1 MFSSPSRAVWP
12 LLVEASGRMIYCAP
26 MRRSVF
32 IKTFGCQM
40 NAVDS
45 ARMLSLLSSA
55 DYHAAATLEE
65 ADFVLLNTCSI
76 REKADQKI
84 YSDLGT
90 LRRWKQRRPGRLV
103 GVGGCLA
110 QQDGEA
116 LRERAPHVDIV
127 FGTHNIA
134 NLPEMVRRAERRLPT
149 LALGMEEGIT
159 HWDIVPHLPAGV
171 VSAMVAIM
179 QGCDN
184 FCAYCVVPL
193 VRGREVSRPADDI
206 LSEVRDLS
214 GRGVMEVVLLGQ
226 NVNSY
231 GKKEGEIPFPE
242 LLRRISGIEGISRIR
257 FITSHPRD
265 LDDRTIRLF
274 EEIETL
280 CPHVHLPLQSGSDR
294 VLAAMGRGYTRGE
307 YLAKIEALREVR
319 PGMAFSSDF
328 IVGFP
333 GETEDDFRET
343 LAVMGEIRFDSSF
356 SFRFSSRP
364 GTRAAEMKEK
374 VDPQEAAARLR
385 RLQELQAAH
394 TRERLSAQVGRKVTV
409 LVDGTSARDP
419 GMRCGRTACNK
430 TVNFTPGS
438 AERTIRSV
446 LVTGAG
452 THSLVGEE
460 RPSHA

>member
-1 MFSSPSRAVWP
+1 
-12 LLVEASGRMIYCAP
+12 

-55 DYHAAATLEE
+55 DYRSVATLEE
-65 ADFVLLNTCSI
+65 ADLVLLNTCSI

-110 QQDGEA
+110 QQDGER
-116 LRERAPHVDIV
+116 LRKRAPHVDIV

-134 NLPEMVRRAERRLPT
+134 NLPEMVRRAERRLPV
-149 LALGMEEGIT
+149 LSLGMEEGIT
-159 HWDIVPHLPAGV
+159 HWDVVPHLPTGA

-193 VRGREVSRPADDI
+193 VRGREVSRPAVDI
-206 LSEVRDLS
+206 LSEVRSLA
-214 GRGVMEVVLLGQ
+214 GRGVIEVVLLGQ

-274 EEIETL
+274 GEIGTL

-294 VLAAMGRGYTRGE
+294 VLASMGRGYTRGE
-307 YLAKIEALREVR
+307 YLAKIEALRQIR

-328 IVGFP
+328 ITGFP

-343 LAVMGEIRFDSSF
+343 LAVMGEVRYDSSF
-356 SFRFSSRP
+356 SFRFSARP
-364 GTRAAEMKEK
+364 GTRAEQMKEK
-374 VDPQEAAARLR
+374 VDPQESAARLQ

-394 TRERLSAQVGRKVTV
+394 TKERLAALVGREVQV
-409 LVDGTSARDP
+409 LADGTSARDP

-430 TVNFTPGS
+430 TVNFLPGR
-438 AERTIRSV
+438 AEGPIRTV

-460 RPSHA
+460 MPSHA

>member
-1 MFSSPSRAVWP
+1 
-12 LLVEASGRMIYCAP
+12 
-26 MRRSVF
+26 
-32 IKTFGCQM
+32 M

-45 ARMLSLLSSA
+45 ARMISLLSSA
-55 DYHAAATLEE
+55 EYRPADSLEE
-65 ADFVLLNTCSI
+65 ADLVLLNTCSI

-116 LRERAPHVDIV
+116 LRARAPHVDIV

-134 NLPEMVRRAERRLPT
+134 NLPEMVRKAEHRLPT
-149 LALGMEEGIT
+149 TALGMEEGIT
-159 HWDIVPHLPAGV
+159 HWGVVPHLPSGAA
-171 VSAMVAIM
+171 SSMVAIM

-193 VRGREVSRPADDI
+193 VRGREVSRPSGDI
-206 LSEVRDLS
+206 LSEIRTLA
-214 GRGVMEVVLLGQ
+214 GRGVIEVVLLGQ

-242 LLRRISGIEGISRIR
+242 LLRRISAIGQVRRIR

-274 EEIETL
+274 EEIDTL

-294 VLAAMGRGYTRGE
+294 ILASMGRGYTRAG
-307 YLAKIEALREVR
+307 YLARIDALRRAR
-319 PGMAFSSDF
+319 PGIAFSSDF

-343 LAVMGEIRFDSSF
+343 LAVMEEVRFDSSF
-356 SFRFSSRP
+356 SFRFSPRP
-364 GTRAAEMKEK
+364 GTRAAGMNGK
-374 VDPQEAAARLR
+374 VDPPEAAERLR
-385 RLQELQAAH
+385 RLQKLQAAH
-394 TRERLSAQVGRKVTV
+394 TRERLAAMVGREVEV
-409 LVDGTSARDP
+409 LVEGESARDP
-419 GMRCGRTACNK
+419 GMRCGRTPCNK
-430 TVNFTPGS
+430 TVNFAPGR
-438 AERTIRSV
+438 AAGPIRSV

-460 RPSHA
+460 RSSDA

>member
-1 MFSSPSRAVWP
+1 
-12 LLVEASGRMIYCAP
+12 

-55 DYHAAATLEE
+55 DYLAAPTLEE
-65 ADFVLLNTCSI
+65 ADLVLLNTCSI

-110 QQDGEA
+110 QQDGETV
-116 LRERAPHVDIV
+116 RERAPHVDIV

-134 NLPEMVRRAERRLPT
+134 NLPELVRRAERRLPT
-149 LALGMEEGIT
+149 LALGMEERIA
-159 HWDIVPHLPAGV
+159 HWDVVPHLPAGA

-193 VRGREVSRPADDI
+193 VRGREMSRPAEDV
-206 LSEVRDLS
+206 LSEVRALA

-242 LLRRISGIEGISRIR
+242 LLRRISAIGGIARIR

-274 EEIETL
+274 GAMETL
-280 CPHVHLPLQSGSDR
+280 CPHVPLPLQSGSDR
-294 VLAAMGRGYTRGE
+294 VLEAMGRGYTRGE
-307 YLAKIEALREVR
+307 YLSKVEALRNVR

-343 LAVMGEIRFDSSF
+343 LAVMEEVRFDSSF
-356 SFRFSSRP
+356 SFRFSPRP
-364 GTRAAEMKEK
+364 GTRAAGMKEK
-374 VDPQEAAARLR
+374 VDAREAAARLR
-385 RLQELQAAH
+385 RLQEFQAAH
-394 TRERLSAQVGRKVTV
+394 TRERLTAWVGREAAV
-409 LVDGTSARDP
+409 LVEGSSARDP
-419 GMRCGRTACNK
+419 GMRCGRTECNK
-430 TVNFTPGS
+430 TVNFTPGIS
-438 AERTIRSV
+438 GGAIRSV

-460 RPSHA
+460 RSSDA

>member
-1 MFSSPSRAVWP
+1 
-12 LLVEASGRMIYCAP
+12 

-55 DYHAAATLEE
+55 EYRAAATLEE
-65 ADFVLLNTCSI
+65 ADLVLLNTCSI

-110 QQDGEA
+110 QQDGET
-116 LRERAPHVDIV
+116 LRKRAPHVDIV
-127 FGTHNIA
+127 FGTRNIA

-149 LALGMEEGIT
+149 LALGMETGIT
-159 HWDIVPHLPAGV
+159 HWDVVPHLPAGA

-193 VRGREVSRPADDI
+193 VRGREVSRPAGDI
-206 LSEVRDLS
+206 LAEVRALA
-214 GRGVMEVVLLGQ
+214 GRGVREVILLGQ

-257 FITSHPRD
+257 FITSHPKD
-265 LDDRTIRLF
+265 LDDGTIRLF
-274 EEIETL
+274 EEIATL

-294 VLAAMGRGYTRGE
+294 VLAAMGRGYTRRQ
-307 YLAKIEALREVR
+307 YLARIESLRRIR
-319 PGMAFSSDF
+319 PGIAFSSDF

-333 GETEDDFRET
+333 GETEEDFRET
-343 LAVMGEIRFDSSF
+343 LAAMGEVRYDSSF

-364 GTRAAEMKEK
+364 GTRAEEMKEK
-374 VDPQEAAARLR
+374 VDPQESATRLQ
-385 RLQELQAAH
+385 RLQELQASH
-394 TRERLSAQVGRKVTV
+394 TRERLTALVGREVTV
-409 LVDGTSARDP
+409 LADGTSARNP

-430 TVNFTPGS
+430 MVNFTPGS
-438 AERTIRSV
+438 AEGPIRSV

>member
-1 MFSSPSRAVWP
+1 
-12 LLVEASGRMIYCAP
+12 

-55 DYHAAATLEE
+55 DYLAAATLEE
-65 ADFVLLNTCSI
+65 ADLVLVNTCSI

-90 LRRWKQRRPGRLV
+90 LRRWKQRRPGRLI

-110 QQDGEA
+110 QQDGDA
-116 LRERAPHVDIV
+116 LRKRAPHVDIV

-134 NLPEMVRRAERRLPT
+134 NLPEMVRRAERSLPA

-159 HWDIVPHLPAGV
+159 HWDVVPHLPAGA

-193 VRGREVSRPADDI
+193 VRGREVSRPAADI
-206 LSEVRDLS
+206 LSEVRALA

-242 LLRRISGIEGISRIR
+242 LLRRISAIERITRIR

-274 EEIETL
+274 EEVEKL

-294 VLAAMGRGYTRGE
+294 VLEAMGRGYTRAE
-307 YLAKIEALREVR
+307 YLAKIEALRRVR

-333 GETEDDFRET
+333 GETEDDFQET

-385 RLQELQAAH
+385 RLQDLQTAH
-394 TRERLSAQVGRKVTV
+394 TRERLTALVGREITV
-409 LVDGTSARDP
+409 LVEGTSTRNP
-419 GMRCGRTACNK
+419 EMRCGRTACNK

-438 AERTIRSV
+438 AEGAIRSI
-446 LVTGAG
+446 LVTGVG

-460 RPSHA
+460 RSSDV

>member
-1 MFSSPSRAVWP
+1 MQ
-12 LLVEASGRMIYCAP
+12 
-26 MRRSVF
+26 RSVF

-55 DYHAAATLEE
+55 DYLAAATLEE
-65 ADFVLLNTCSI
+65 ADLVLLNTCSI

-110 QQDGEA
+110 QQDGETV
-116 LRERAPHVDIV
+116 RERAPHVDIV

-134 NLPEMVRRAERRLPT
+134 NLPELVRRAELRLPT
-149 LALGMEEGIT
+149 LAIGMEERIA
-159 HWDIVPHLPAGV
+159 HWDVVPHLPAGA
-171 VSAMVAIM
+171 VSAMVSIM

-193 VRGREVSRPADDI
+193 VRGREVSRPAVDI
-206 LSEVRDLS
+206 FSEVRALA
-214 GRGVMEVVLLGQ
+214 GRGVLEVVLLGQ

-242 LLRRISGIEGISRIR
+242 LLRRISAIGRIPRIR

-265 LDDRTIRLF
+265 LDDPTIRLF
-274 EEIETL
+274 GEMETL

-307 YLAKIEALREVR
+307 YLAKVEALRQVR

-374 VDPQEAAARLR
+374 VDPQEAAARLQ

-394 TRERLSAQVGRKVTV
+394 TRERLSAMVGRKVSV
-409 LVDGTSARDP
+409 LVEGTSARNP
-419 GMRCGRTACNK
+419 GMRCGRTPCNK
-430 TVNFTPGS
+430 TVNFTPGC
-438 AERTIRSV
+438 AEGPIRSV

-460 RPSHA
+460 RPSHV

>member
-1 MFSSPSRAVWP
+1 
-12 LLVEASGRMIYCAP
+12 
-26 MRRSVF
+26 
-32 IKTFGCQM
+32 M

-45 ARMLSLLSSA
+45 ARMLSLMSSA
-55 DYHAAATLEE
+55 DYLAAATLEE
-65 ADFVLLNTCSI
+65 ADLVLLNTCSI

-90 LRRWKQRRPGRLV
+90 LRRWKLRRPGRLV

-110 QQDGEA
+110 QQDGEE
-116 LRERAPHVDIV
+116 LRKRAPHVDIV

-149 LALGMEEGIT
+149 LAIGMDEEMG
-159 HWDIVPHLPAGV
+159 HWDVAPHLPAGA

-193 VRGREVSRPADDI
+193 VRGREVSRPAGDI
-206 LSEVRDLS
+206 LSEVRDLA
-214 GRGVMEVVLLGQ
+214 GRGVVEVVLLGQ

-242 LLRRISGIEGISRIR
+242 LLRRISAIERIRRIR

-274 EEIETL
+274 EEMETL

-294 VLAAMGRGYTRGE
+294 VLEAMGRGYTRGE
-307 YLAKIEALREVR
+307 YLAKIDALRQVR
-319 PGMAFSSDF
+319 PGIAFSSDF

-333 GETEDDFRET
+333 GETEDDFRVT
-343 LAVMGEIRFDSSF
+343 LSVMREVRFDSSF

-374 VDPQEAAARLR
+374 VDPQVAAGRLR
-385 RLQELQAAH
+385 RLQELQAMH
-394 TRERLSAQVGRKVTV
+394 TRERLTTLVGREVTV
-409 LVDGTSARDP
+409 LVEGTSARDP

-430 TVNFTPGS
+430 MVNFTPGS
-438 AERTIRSV
+438 FDGPIRTV

-452 THSLVGEE
+452 THSLVGKE
-460 RPSHA
+460 RSSDA

>member
-1 MFSSPSRAVWP
+1 
-12 LLVEASGRMIYCAP
+12 

-40 NAVDS
+40 NSVDS
-45 ARMLSLLSSA
+45 ARMFSLLSSA
-55 DYHAAATLEE
+55 DYLAAATLEE
-65 ADFVLLNTCSI
+65 ADLVILNTCSI

-90 LRRWKQRRPGRLV
+90 LRRWKQRNPGRLV

-110 QQDGEA
+110 QQDGET
-116 LRERAPHVDIV
+116 LRRRAPHVDIV

-149 LALGMEEGIT
+149 LALGMEEGIS
-159 HWDIVPHLPAGV
+159 HWDVVPHLPAGA

-193 VRGREVSRPADDI
+193 VRGREVSRPAVDI
-206 LSEVRDLS
+206 LAEVRDLA

-242 LLRRISGIEGISRIR
+242 LLRRISAIDRISRIR

-265 LDDRTIRLF
+265 LDERTIRLF
-274 EEIETL
+274 EEIEAL

-294 VLAAMGRGYTRGE
+294 VLAAMGRGYTRAE
-307 YLAKIEALREVR
+307 YLAKIEALRQVR

-333 GETEDDFRET
+333 GETEADFRET
-343 LAVMGEIRFDSSF
+343 LAVMEEIRFDSSF

-364 GTRAAEMKEK
+364 GTRAAEMSEQI
-374 VDPQEAAARLR
+374 DPREAAARLR

-394 TRERLSAQVGRKVTV
+394 TRERLSAQVGREVMV
-409 LVDGTSARDP
+409 LVEGESARDAA
-419 GMRCGRTACNK
+419 MRCGRTACNK
-430 TVNFTPGS
+430 TVNFTPVSTEGS
-438 AERTIRSV
+438 IRSV
-446 LVTGAG
+446 HVTGAG

-460 RPSHA
+460 RLSHA

>member
-1 MFSSPSRAVWP
+1 
-12 LLVEASGRMIYCAP
+12 

-55 DYHAAATLEE
+55 EYSPAATLEE
-65 ADFVLLNTCSI
+65 ADLVLLNTCSI

-110 QQDGEA
+110 QQDGET
-116 LRERAPHVDIV
+116 LRKRAPHVDIV

-134 NLPEMVRRAERRLPT
+134 NLPGMVRRAESHLPT
-149 LALGMEEGIT
+149 LSLGMEEGIA
-159 HWDIVPHLPAGV
+159 HWDVVPHLPPGAF
-171 VSAMVAIM
+171 SAMVSIM

-193 VRGREVSRPADDI
+193 VRGREVSRPAENI
-206 LSEVRDLS
+206 LSEVGALA
-214 GRGVMEVVLLGQ
+214 GRGVVEVVLLGQ

-242 LLRRISGIEGISRIR
+242 LMRRVSGIEGISRIR

-265 LDDRTIRLF
+265 LDERTIRLF

-307 YLAKIEALREVR
+307 YLAKIEALRRAR
-319 PGMAFSSDF
+319 PGIAFSSDF

-333 GETEDDFRET
+333 GETEDDFLET

-374 VDPQEAAARLR
+374 VDPQEAAGRLR
-385 RLQELQAAH
+385 RLQEHQAAH
-394 TRERLSAQVGRKVTV
+394 TRERLSAQVGRKVAV
-409 LVDGTSARDP
+409 LVEGTSARDP

-438 AERTIRSV
+438 AEGPIRSV
-446 LVTGAG
+446 LVTGAR

-460 RPSHA
+460 RSSHA

>member
-1 MFSSPSRAVWP
+1 MQK
-12 LLVEASGRMIYCAP
+12 
-26 MRRSVF
+26 SVF

-55 DYHAAATLEE
+55 DYLAAPTLEE
-65 ADFVLLNTCSI
+65 ADLVLLNTCSI

-90 LRRWKQRRPGRLV
+90 LRRWKQRRAGRLV

-110 QQDGEA
+110 QQEGET
-116 LRERAPHVDIV
+116 LRGRAPHVDIV

-134 NLPEMVRRAERRLPT
+134 NLPEMVRRAEHRLPT
-149 LALGMEEGIT
+149 LAIGMEEGIT
-159 HWDIVPHLPAGV
+159 HWDVVPHLPAGA

-193 VRGREVSRPADDI
+193 VRGREVSRPAGDI
-206 LSEVRDLS
+206 LSEVRALA

-242 LLRRISGIEGISRIR
+242 LLRRVSGIEGVSRIR

-280 CPHVHLPLQSGSDR
+280 CPHIHLPLQSGSDR
-294 VLAAMGRGYTRGE
+294 VLASMGRGYTRGE
-307 YLAKIEALREVR
+307 YLAKIEALRLVR

-343 LAVMGEIRFDSSF
+343 LAVMGEVRYDSSF

-385 RLQELQAAH
+385 RLQELQASH
-394 TRERLSAQVGRKVTV
+394 TRERLTAQVGREVSV
-409 LVDGTSARDP
+409 LADGTSARDP

-438 AERTIRSV
+438 AEGPIRSV

>member
-1 MFSSPSRAVWP
+1 
-12 LLVEASGRMIYCAP
+12 

-40 NAVDS
+40 NSVDS
-45 ARMLSLLSSA
+45 ARMFSLLSSA
-55 DYHAAATLEE
+55 DYLAAATLEE
-65 ADFVLLNTCSI
+65 ADLVILNTCSI

-90 LRRWKQRRPGRLV
+90 LRRWKQRNPGRLV

-110 QQDGEA
+110 QQDGET
-116 LRERAPHVDIV
+116 LRRRAPHVDIV

-149 LALGMEEGIT
+149 LALGMEEGIS
-159 HWDIVPHLPAGV
+159 HWDVVPHLPAGA

-193 VRGREVSRPADDI
+193 VRGREVSRPAVDI
-206 LSEVRDLS
+206 LAEVRDLA

-242 LLRRISGIEGISRIR
+242 LLRRISAIDRISRIR

-265 LDDRTIRLF
+265 LDERTIRLF
-274 EEIETL
+274 EEIEAL

-294 VLAAMGRGYTRGE
+294 VLAAMGRGYTRAE
-307 YLAKIEALREVR
+307 YLAKIEALRQVR

-333 GETEDDFRET
+333 GETEADFRET

-364 GTRAAEMKEK
+364 GTRAAEMREQ
-374 VDPQEAAARLR
+374 VDPREAAARLR

-394 TRERLSAQVGRKVTV
+394 TRERLSAQVGREVMV
-409 LVDGTSARDP
+409 LVEGESARDAA
-419 GMRCGRTACNK
+419 MRCGRTACNK
-430 TVNFTPGS
+430 TVNFTPVSTEGS
-438 AERTIRSV
+438 IRSV
-446 LVTGAG
+446 HVTGAG

-460 RPSHA
+460 RLSHA

>member
-1 MFSSPSRAVWP
+1 
-12 LLVEASGRMIYCAP
+12 

-45 ARMLSLLSSA
+45 ARMLSLMSSA
-55 DYHAAATLEE
+55 SFRAADTLEE
-65 ADFVLLNTCSI
+65 ADLVLLNTCSI

-90 LRRWKQRRPGRLV
+90 LRSWKQRRPGRLI

-110 QQDGEA
+110 QQDGER
-116 LRERAPHVDIV
+116 LRARAPHVDIV

-134 NLPEMVRRAERRLPT
+134 NLPEMVRRAERRLPA
-149 LALGMEEGIT
+149 LALGMEKEIT
-159 HWDIVPHLPAGV
+159 HWDVVPHLPAGA

-193 VRGREVSRPADDI
+193 VRGREVSRPAEDI
-206 LSEVRDLS
+206 LDEIRALT
-214 GRGVMEVVLLGQ
+214 GRGVMEVILLGQ

-231 GKKEGEIPFPE
+231 GKKEGGIPFPE
-242 LLRRISGIEGISRIR
+242 LVRRISVIDGISRIR

-274 EEIETL
+274 GEIETL

-307 YLAKIEALREVR
+307 YLAKIEALRQVR

-333 GETEDDFRET
+333 GESEDDFQKT
-343 LAVMGEIRFDSSF
+343 LSAMREIRYDSSF

-364 GTRAAEMKEK
+364 GTRAAEMTEK

-385 RLQELQAAH
+385 RLQDLQASH
-394 TRERLSAQVGRKVTV
+394 TRERLSALVGREVPV
-409 LVDGTSARDP
+409 LVEGTSARDP

-430 TVNFTPGS
+430 TVNFTPRSTDGP
-438 AERTIRSV
+438 IRSV

>member
-1 MFSSPSRAVWP
+1 MQK
-12 LLVEASGRMIYCAP
+12 
-26 MRRSVF
+26 SVF

-45 ARMLSLLSSA
+45 ARMLTLLSSA
-55 DYHAAATLEE
+55 DYLAAATLEE
-65 ADFVLLNTCSI
+65 ADLVLLNTCSI

-90 LRRWKQRRPGRLV
+90 LRRWKRRRPGRLI

-110 QQDGEA
+110 QQDGETV
-116 LRERAPHVDIV
+116 RERAPHVDIV

-134 NLPEMVRRAERRLPT
+134 NLPELVRRAERRLPT
-149 LALGMEEGIT
+149 LALGMEEGIS
-159 HWDIVPHLPAGV
+159 HWDVVPHLPAGA

-193 VRGREVSRPADDI
+193 VRGREVSRPAEDI
-206 LSEVRDLS
+206 LSEVRALA
-214 GRGVMEVVLLGQ
+214 GRGVTEVVLLGQ

-242 LLRRISGIEGISRIR
+242 LLRRISAIGRIARIR

-274 EEIETL
+274 GEMETL

-294 VLAAMGRGYTRGE
+294 VLEAMGRGYTRGE
-307 YLAKIEALREVR
+307 YLAKVEALRNVR

-343 LAVMGEIRFDSSF
+343 LAVMEEVRFDSSF
-356 SFRFSSRP
+356 SFRFSPRP
-364 GTRAAEMKEK
+364 GTRAAGMKEK
-374 VDPQEAAARLR
+374 VDPREAAARLR

-394 TRERLSAQVGRKVTV
+394 TRERLTAWVGREAAV
-409 LVDGTSARDP
+409 LVEGASARDP

-430 TVNFTPGS
+430 TVNFTPGNS
-438 AERTIRSV
+438 EGAIRSV

-460 RPSHA
+460 ERSSDA

>member
-1 MFSSPSRAVWP
+1 
-12 LLVEASGRMIYCAP
+12 

-45 ARMLSLLSSA
+45 ARMLSLMSSA
-55 DYHAAATLEE
+55 DYLAAPTLEE
-65 ADFVLLNTCSI
+65 ADLVLLNTCSI

-90 LRRWKQRRPGRLV
+90 LRRWKVRRPGRLV

-110 QQDGEA
+110 QQDGEE
-116 LRERAPHVDIV
+116 LRKRAPHVDIV

-149 LALGMEEGIT
+149 LALGMDEDLT
-159 HWDIVPHLPAGV
+159 HWGVVPHLPAGA

-193 VRGREVSRPADDI
+193 VRGREVSRPAEDI
-206 LSEVRDLS
+206 LSEIRSLA

-242 LLRRISGIEGISRIR
+242 LLLRISDIGQIRRIR

-274 EEIETL
+274 GEMETL

-294 VLAAMGRGYTRGE
+294 VLEAMGRGYTRGE
-307 YLAKIEALREVR
+307 YLARIDALRRLR
-319 PGMAFSSDF
+319 PGIAFSSDF

-333 GETEDDFRET
+333 GETENDFRET
-343 LAVMGEIRFDSSF
+343 LSVMEEVRFDASF

-374 VDPQEAAARLR
+374 IDPQEASGRLR
-385 RLQELQAAH
+385 RLQELQAMH
-394 TRERLSAQVGRKVTV
+394 TGVRLAAMVGREVAV
-409 LVDGTSARDP
+409 LVEGNSARDP

-430 TVNFTPGS
+430 TVNFTPGNTGG
-438 AERTIRSV
+438 AMRSV
-446 LVTGAG
+446 LVTGTGA
-452 THSLVGEE
+452 HSLVGDE
-460 RPSHA
+460 RSSDA

>member
-1 MFSSPSRAVWP
+1 
-12 LLVEASGRMIYCAP
+12 

-40 NAVDS
+40 NSVDS

-55 DYHAAATLEE
+55 DYLAAATLEE
-65 ADFVLLNTCSI
+65 ADLVLLNTCSI

-110 QQDGEA
+110 QQDGET
-116 LRERAPHVDIV
+116 LRKRAPHVDIV

-149 LALGMEEGIT
+149 LALGMEEGIS
-159 HWDIVPHLPAGV
+159 HWDVVPHLPAGA

-193 VRGREVSRPADDI
+193 VRGREVSRPAVDI
-206 LSEVRDLS
+206 LAEVRDLA

-242 LLRRISGIEGISRIR
+242 LLRRISAIDRISRIR

-265 LDDRTIRLF
+265 LDERTIRLF
-274 EEIETL
+274 EEIEAL

-294 VLAAMGRGYTRGE
+294 VLAGMGRGYTRSE
-307 YLAKIEALREVR
+307 YLAKIEALRQGR
-319 PGMAFSSDF
+319 PAMAFSSDF

-333 GETEDDFRET
+333 GETEADFRET
-343 LAVMGEIRFDSSF
+343 LAVMGEVRFDSSF

-364 GTRAAEMKEK
+364 GTRAAEMKEQ
-374 VDPQEAAARLR
+374 VDPREAAARLR

-394 TRERLSAQVGRKVTV
+394 TRERLSAQVGREVMV
-409 LVDGTSARDP
+409 LVEGESARDAA
-419 GMRCGRTACNK
+419 MRCGRTACNK
-430 TVNFTPGS
+430 TVNFTPVSTEGS
-438 AERTIRSV
+438 IRSV
-446 LVTGAG
+446 HVTGAG

-460 RPSHA
+460 RLSHA

>member
-1 MFSSPSRAVWP
+1 
-12 LLVEASGRMIYCAP
+12 
-26 MRRSVF
+26 
-32 IKTFGCQM
+32 
-40 NAVDS
+40 
-45 ARMLSLLSSA
+45 MLSLMSSA
-55 DYHAAATLEE
+55 DYLAAATLEE
-65 ADFVLLNTCSI
+65 ADLVLLNTCSI

-116 LRERAPHVDIV
+116 LRKRAPYVDIV

-149 LALGMEEGIT
+149 LALGMEEEMT
-159 HWDIVPHLPAGV
+159 HWDVVPYLPAGA

-193 VRGREVSRPADDI
+193 VRGREVSRPAEGI
-206 LSEVRDLS
+206 LSEVRALTD
-214 GRGVMEVVLLGQ
+214 RGVMEVVLLGQ

-242 LLRRISGIEGISRIR
+242 LLRRISAIEGITRIR

-274 EEIETL
+274 EEMETL
-280 CPHVHLPLQSGSDR
+280 CPHVHLPLQSGADR
-294 VLAAMGRGYTRGE
+294 VLEAMGRGYTRGE
-307 YLAKIEALREVR
+307 YLARIDALRKVR

-374 VDPQEAAARLR
+374 VDPQEAASRLR

-394 TRERLSAQVGRKVTV
+394 TRERLTAQIGRQVTV
-409 LVDGTSARDP
+409 LAEGTSARDP
-419 GMRCGRTACNK
+419 GTLCGRTACNK
-430 TVNFTPGS
+430 TVNFTPGGGEG
-438 AERTIRSV
+438 ALRSV

-460 RPSHA
+460 RSSDV

>member
-1 MFSSPSRAVWP
+1 
-12 LLVEASGRMIYCAP
+12 

-40 NAVDS
+40 NTVDS

-55 DYHAAATLEE
+55 DYLAAATLEE
-65 ADFVLLNTCSI
+65 ADLVLLNTCSI

-110 QQDGEA
+110 QQDGETI
-116 LRERAPHVDIV
+116 RKRAPHVDIV
-127 FGTHNIA
+127 FGTHNIS
-134 NLPEMVRRAERRLPT
+134 NLPEMVRRAECRLPT

-159 HWDIVPHLPAGV
+159 HWDVVPHLPAGA
-171 VSAMVAIM
+171 VSSMVAIM

-193 VRGREVSRPADDI
+193 VRGPEVSRPAGDV
-206 LSEVRDLS
+206 LSEVRALAE
-214 GRGVMEVVLLGQ
+214 RGVSEVILLGQ

-242 LLRRISGIEGISRIR
+242 LLRWISGIGGISRIR

-265 LDDRTIRLF
+265 LDERTIRLF
-274 EEIETL
+274 EEIGTL

-307 YLAKIEALREVR
+307 YFAKIEALRRAR

-364 GTRAAEMKEK
+364 GTLAAEMKEK
-374 VDPQEAAARLR
+374 VDPQEAATRLR

-394 TRERLSAQVGRKVTV
+394 TRERLAAQVGREVTV
-409 LVDGTSARDP
+409 LVEGRSARDP
-419 GMRCGRTACNK
+419 GMLCGRTACNK
-430 TVNFTPGS
+430 TMNFTPVS
-438 AERTIRSV
+438 AEGPIRPV